1 MGGEVRR
8 QRRLVFVIKLG
19 VHRHGKQ
26 GPFWI
31 RIWDAAAAP
40 SVPGVGHGEELVA
53 DGLLDE
59 KTQGMHCIG
68 MFG

>member
-1 MGGEVRR
+1 M
-8 QRRLVFVIKLG
+8 
-19 VHRHGKQ
+19 HRHGKQ
-26 GPFWI
+26 GHCIYGRRTPA
-31 RIWDAAAAP
+31 IWDAAAAP